1 LAAENS
7 IVLPVNGL
15 YLLMPGWIRGNVNFI
30 KPHYVLQAMCKPAV
44 DLCCGR
50 KRWMTN
56 MLTYIA
62 AHLAECKDGVWSSS
76 SVVAT
81 FSPVV
86 IGVNESISLGKK
98 QYCGLSYIYLDD
110 LNKHVVHC
118 SITKD
123 GNNNWFLNNYR
134 DDSDPELR
142 CQAICF

>member
-1 LAAENS
+1 
-7 IVLPVNGL
+7 
-15 YLLMPGWIRGNVNFI
+15 M
-30 KPHYVLQAMCKPAV
+30 K
-44 DLCCGR
+44 
-50 KRWMTN
+50 
-56 MLTYIA
+56 
-62 AHLAECKDGVWSSS
+62 CKDGVWSSS